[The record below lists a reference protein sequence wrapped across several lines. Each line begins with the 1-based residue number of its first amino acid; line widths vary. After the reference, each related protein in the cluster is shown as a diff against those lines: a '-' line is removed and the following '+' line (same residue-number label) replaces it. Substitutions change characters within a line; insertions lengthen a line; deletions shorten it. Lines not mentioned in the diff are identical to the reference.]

1 MKRRRIWAGLVA
13 AGVLAP
19 TLDIASTYA
28 ARTVPPS
35 CGAGITLLSANL
47 LMVHPDP
54 PVLAAEILAADADIL
69 AFQEYSPRWEA
80 EFGLDGLMER
90 YPHRV
95 DIVRSDSFGTAIWS
109 RVPLLTA
116 SLFELTGLP
125 QSRATVQIG
134 AGAVEILN
142 VHTLP
147 PRSLEYLWPHLEAL
161 DEIGGWM
168 EDTDQPFIVTGDFN
182 AGAHTAFAARARR
195 AADDAWELAGRGPG
209 TTWPNGVF
217 PLPPMRLDHIYL
229 SRDLTVEQIHIGT
242 GSGSDH
248 RPLRAVLAPRAGGRL
263 CLG

>member
-1 MKRRRIWAGLVA
+1 MVNSG
-13 AGVLAP
+13 
-19 TLDIASTYA
+19 S
-28 ARTVPPS
+28 
-35 CGAGITLLSANL
+35 SANL

-142 VHTLP
+142 
-147 PRSLEYLWPHLEAL
+147 RGIADDDRQALEDAYEARLLNPYIAADRGFIDAVIDPADTRTEIAAALEAL
-161 DEIGGWM
+161 DHKRERL
-168 EDTDQPFIVTGDFN
+168 QPRSHDNT
-182 AGAHTAFAARARR
+182 
-195 AADDAWELAGRGPG
+195 
-209 TTWPNGVF
+209 
-217 PLPPMRLDHIYL
+217 PL
-229 SRDLTVEQIHIGT
+229 
-242 GSGSDH
+242 
-248 RPLRAVLAPRAGGRL
+248 
-263 CLG
+263 